1 MSELKPQPP
10 LPTGQSTT
18 IVGVSNFVTPAD
30 PFRQLPTYG
39 VTSYTVA
46 NVGLPTDTGA
56 PSQPLSAGAV
66 RVVNSVLNARVPE
79 NSILRDNDE
88 DF

>member
-1 MSELKPQPP
+1 MPELKPQPP
-10 LPTGQSTT
+10 LPTSQSTT

-46 NVGLPTDTGA
+46 NVGVPTDMGA
-56 PSQPLSAGAV
+56 PSQPLSAGAI
-66 RVVNSVLNARVPE
+66 RVVNSVLTARVPE
-79 NSILRDNDE
+79 SSILRDSDE
-88 DF
+88 DY